1 MSPAKKV
8 PTIYDVAE
16 LSGVSISTISRVL
29 NNPDKVKMATRIKV
43 VDAIDEL
50 GFVPKA
56 EARAHALQQTNR
68 IGVITPFF
76 TAPAFVQRLRGVA
89 GALSS
94 ANYELVIFTVDSIER
109 LHGYLA
115 SLPLTRN
122 LDGLVVISTQVEQSE
137 VVRLLE
143 HGLQT
148 VLIEYPHPQL
158 NSVEI
163 NDFEGGRMAAEY
175 LLHKGHR
182 RIAFVGDTDMP
193 EFGIDPINL
202 RLNGFKQGLVE
213 ANVPLPDEF
222 VHLVRYSQGMMQY
235 RAGELLS
242 LPMPP
247 TAIFAATDFQALA
260 VMKIA
265 NKLGMKIPDDL
276 AVIGFDNLD
285 LADYVDLTTVS
296 QHLDESGSVAVEIL
310 LDSIAEPSRPP
321 QHVTLP
327 LSIVERTTA

>member
-1 MSPAKKV
+1 MTSGKKV
-8 PTIYDVAE
+8 PTIYDVAQ

-29 NNPDKVKMATRIKV
+29 NNPDKVRLSTRIRV
-43 VDAIDEL
+43 VEAIDEL

-89 GALSS
+89 SALSP
-94 ANYELVIFTVDSIER
+94 ANYELVIFTIDSIER

-122 LDGLVVISTQVEQSE
+122 LDGLIVISAQVEQSE
-137 VVRLLE
+137 ATRLVE

-163 NDFEGGRMAAEY
+163 NDFEGGRMVAEY

-202 RLNGFKQGLVE
+202 RLGGFRQGLLD
-213 ANVPLPDEF
+213 AGMRLPQEL
-222 VHLVRYSQGMMQY
+222 VHLVRYSQGQMQY
-235 RAGELLS
+235 RAGELLRQAK
-242 LPMPP
+242 PP
-247 TAIFAATDFQALA
+247 TAIFAATDFQAMA
-260 VMKIA
+260 VIKIA
-265 NKLGMKIPDDL
+265 KQIGMKIPDDL
-276 AVIGFDNLD
+276 AVIGFDDLD

-310 LDSIAEPSRPP
+310 LDSIEEPSQPP

-327 LSIVERTTA
+327 LSIIERTTA